1 MTIGPLLLLSL
12 PRTLVLIEV
21 VLAVIALGMMVYLTI
36 GQRTRDQQRTV
47 IRVAM
52 VLVVLIFLLSG
63 LQFLL

>member
-21 VLAVIALGMMVYLTI
+21 VLAVVALGMMVYLTI

>member
-1 MTIGPLLLLSL
+1 
-12 PRTLVLIEV
+12 
-21 VLAVIALGMMVYLTI
+21 MMVYLTI